1 MTDRAAIPPV
11 LQPEQLHFL
20 WQAWA
25 ASSLLTACVE
35 LGVLDRL
42 ERGPADAAALARD
55 CGIREETAP
64 ALLGALASLGLAEP
78 DHHGAFVGVTGD
90 LQWFLE
96 LLGRWDSFAEGLVHR
111 PEVAAGAPLGA
122 DEAFCRTV
130 GPLASICA
138 PAVGKA
144 AEHLAAAGRRVI
156 DLGAGAAPWS
166 LALAAA
172 DPAVS
177 VTAVDLAPVLPVTR
191 AAVAAAGREGQFR
204 FVQDDFFSVT
214 LDDGSFDLAILGNVC
229 HLFDHAA
236 NRRLL
241 ERVARWLAPGGTV
254 AVIDFLPNERRDG
267 PREVA
272 LYGVELVRRAPE
284 GQLYPF
290 SSYAGWLRETGF
302 EKIERLELA
311 PYPPLTLVRAR
322 RP

>member
-1 MTDRAAIPPV
+1 VTDTVAIPPI

-20 WQAWA
+20 WQARA
-25 ASSLLTACVE
+25 ASTLLNACVE

-78 DHHGAFVGVTGD
+78 DHDGGFVGVTGD
-90 LQWFLE
+90 LTWFLE
-96 LLGRWDSFAEGLVHR
+96 LLGRWDSFADGLVHR
-111 PEVAAGAPLGA
+111 PQVAAGAPLGA

-130 GPLASICA
+130 GPLAAICA
-138 PAVGKA
+138 PAVREA
-144 AEHLAAAGRRVI
+144 AEQLAGSGRRVL
-156 DLGAGAAPWS
+156 DLGAGAVPWS
-166 LALAAA
+166 LALAGA
-172 DPAVS
+172 DPTVC
-177 VTAVDLAPVLPVTR
+177 VTAIDLAPVLPVTR

-204 FVQDDFFSVT
+204 FVEHDIFSVA
-214 LDDGSFDLAILGNVC
+214 LDDHSFDLAILGNIC
-229 HLFDHAA
+229 HLFDEAA
-236 NRRLL
+236 NRQLL
-241 ERVARWLAPGGTV
+241 ERVARWVTPGGTV

-272 LYGVELVRRAPE
+272 LYGVELVRRTPG

-302 EKIERLELA
+302 QKIERLELA

-322 RP
+322 RA